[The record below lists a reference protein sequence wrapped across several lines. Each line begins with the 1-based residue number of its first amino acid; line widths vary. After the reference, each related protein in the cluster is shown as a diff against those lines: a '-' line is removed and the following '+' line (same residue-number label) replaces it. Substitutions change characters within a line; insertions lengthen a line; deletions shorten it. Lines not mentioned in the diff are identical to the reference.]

1 MQATRRTHG
10 GHWHGQQQAYAPQ
23 SSGSHDF
30 PRQRHF
36 DKRGASGYD
45 SYRENR
51 SKHRFRPDTLPQVR
65 YDDDLAMWWAEM
77 DHIVL
82 QYGEE
87 IVCPEILANCFLTGD
102 AIKVWYLGMDS
113 LFRTW
118 MTTEPGCWGRF
129 KTFMKGRFPVGRDG
143 CDVYRV
149 RRPRFRPDS
158 LPQVR
163 YGDDITMWL
172 AEMDNVVLQQGE
184 EIVCPEIMANCFESG
199 DAIKVW
205 YLGLDS
211 LVKTFITTEPGCWGL
226 FKKLMKKRFAVNVG
240 LRQRAAGCRPH
251 EPEQRYRGD
260 RPREP
265 EQRYRCDRPREPEPR
280 YGYRHQDPQP
290 RYGQDLPQGPA
301 SSYALLPA
309 SSKVMPPASSYA
321 MPPASAKAM
330 PPASSYALLPASSK
344 VMPPASSY
352 AMPPASAKA
361 MPPASSYALLPASS
375 KAMPPAA
382 RTAIPTAPA
391 AANVP
396 PTRDTSLAE
405 LFQRVDLGIEKA
417 LLKFKE
423 EFLREFNNRA
433 GYHHHTRCEEPT
445 TKKYD
450 EELHD
455 ENTGMKTDGESNA
468 EKHQEKTTTDE
479 PEQPTRPPDKRLQ
492 NSPIPPA
499 SSYGMPPKSSNVLYT
514 DPRLPAVQA
523 SRRRARTY
531 AGEAELH
538 GTIGSRLYHP
548 QYGEKPLCLTLDVS
562 NENVEKHLE
571 KTTPDEP
578 EQPDESIKMK
588 NDRAFNAEQHHERT
602 RMTNDGEFNAEKHQR
617 LTFAGGTRVPG
628 ASNLTRLKKAV
639 IAASNLWFAS
649 DRCYEDEL
657 RDGIG

>member
-36 DKRGASGYD
+36 DERGASGYD

-205 YLGLDS
+205 YLGLGS

-240 LRQRAAGCRPH
+240 LRQRAAVCRPH
-251 EPEQRYRGD
+251 
-260 RPREP
+260 EP

-321 MPPASAKAM
+321 MP
-330 PPASSYALLPASSK
+330 
-344 VMPPASSY
+344 
-352 AMPPASAKA
+352 
-361 MPPASSYALLPASS
+361 PASS

-479 PEQPTRPPDKRLQ
+479 PEQPTRPPEKRLH
-492 NSPIPPA
+492 NSESPIPPA
-499 SSYGMPPKSSNVLYT
+499 SSYGMPPKSSNVLHT
-514 DPRLPAVQA
+514 DPRLPTVQA

-548 QYGEKPLCLTLDVS
+548 RYGEKPLCLNLDVRNDYMES
-562 NENVEKHLE
+562 EA
-571 KTTPDEP
+571 TTKKNDGERN
-578 EQPDESIKMK
+578 DESIRTT
-588 NDRAFNAEQHHERT
+588 NDGKLHAENIGT
-602 RMTNDGEFNAEKHQR
+602 TNDGELHAESIEAENDGELHAEGIGTANDGELHAESIRTTNEGELHAEKHDERINMKYAGPFNAERHQK
-617 LTFAGGTRVPG
+617 LTAGSK
-628 ASNLTRLKKAV
+628 ASAALNALHLKKEA
-639 IAASNLWFAS
+639 IRASTLWFAS